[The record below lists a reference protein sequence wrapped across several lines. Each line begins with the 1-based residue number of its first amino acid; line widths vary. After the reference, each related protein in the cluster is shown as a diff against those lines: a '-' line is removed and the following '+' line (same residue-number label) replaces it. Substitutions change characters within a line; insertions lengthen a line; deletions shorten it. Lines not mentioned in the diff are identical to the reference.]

1 MVWSEKEFTYILRKF
16 DNFHLGNYS
25 FDDDIYRQ
33 FNGDIW
39 RYWCFAK
46 VSTNEL
52 GLVAYTLFDICIN
65 VASIEC
71 LWSCIGFLHT
81 NHRNRLKVFNFLFY
95 K

>member
-1 MVWSEKEFTYILRKF
+1 MAWSEKESTCILREFDDFRLDNYPF
-16 DNFHLGNYS
+16 DN
-25 FDDDIYRQ
+25 DTYRQ

-71 LWSCIGFLHT
+71 L
-81 NHRNRLKVFNFLFY
+81 
-95 K
+95 